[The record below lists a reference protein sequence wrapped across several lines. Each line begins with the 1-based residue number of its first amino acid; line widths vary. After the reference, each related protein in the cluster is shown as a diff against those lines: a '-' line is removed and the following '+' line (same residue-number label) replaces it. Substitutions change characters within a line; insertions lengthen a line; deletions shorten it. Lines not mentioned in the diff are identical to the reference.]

1 MEQNCFDFASLD
13 LLFSYW
19 LLIFIFVIISVL
31 SFHPYRQKFVSD
43 RESAGIILRCLNEHC
58 MNGKTSLTK
67 LFICETNNHKL
78 AALSDQLKAYGPGIE
93 YEANRRPGK
102 LYIP

>member
-1 MEQNCFDFASLD
+1 M
-13 LLFSYW
+13 
-19 LLIFIFVIISVL
+19 
-31 SFHPYRQKFVSD
+31 SD

-78 AALSDQLKAYGPGIE
+78 AALSDQLKTYGPGIE